1 MTEKWYSS
9 SGRLLN
15 MDSVED
21 FHMKVLLAI
30 DGSRYSAD
38 TAEAIDSRPWPAG
51 TTIRVLSAVEVDHVV
66 SGNVEEEHTL
76 ESERQKSLK
85 SAEELATWVASS
97 LRARGL
103 AVDLTVLL
111 GDAREVIVNEAK
123 NWAADL
129 IVIGAYGHSG
139 VKKWSLGSVA
149 ESVVSHAPC
158 SVEVVRKKPETKG

>member
-1 MTEKWYSS
+1 
-9 SGRLLN
+9 
-15 MDSVED
+15 
-21 FHMKVLLAI
+21 MKVLLAI

-38 TAEAIDSRPWPAG
+38 TAAAIESKPWLVG

-66 SGNVEEEHTL
+66 SGNLEEEHTL

-85 SAEELATWVASS
+85 NAEELATWVASS

-103 AVDLTVLL
+103 AADLTVLL
-111 GDAREVIVNEAK
+111 GDPREVIVNEAK

-139 VKKWSLGSVA
+139 VKKWLLG
-149 ESVVSHAPC
+149 
-158 SVEVVRKKPETKG
+158 